1 MPMKGRALLRV
12 SSLSALAAAMLSG
25 VSLFLSHCTA
35 SGLLPPALA
44 YALLVL
50 P

>member
-1 MPMKGRALLRV
+1 MRGLALLRV
-12 SSLSALAAAMLSG
+12 SSLSALAAAVLSG
-25 VSLFLSHCTA
+25 VSLFLSHCAA
-35 SGLLPPALA
+35 SDLLPPALA